1 MLILDN
7 HKVKDIEDAKEI
19 LYNLLEN
26 NPELKKELDEIIKKE
41 NECNFEIGHEIIK
54 FRYQTISNL
63 ISKFFKNKKLNSAI
77 TENLVVS
84 TKDEIVYKKLC
95 DWVIEYD
102 SK

>member
-1 MLILDN
+1 MFILAN

-19 LYNLLEN
+19 LCNLLEN
-26 NPELKKELDEIIKKE
+26 NPELEKELDEIIEKE
-41 NECNFEIGHEIIK
+41 DGGNFETGHEIIK
-54 FRYQTISNL
+54 FRYKTISNL

-77 TENLVVS
+77 AQNLVVS
-84 TKDEIVYKKLC
+84 AKDEIMYKKLC